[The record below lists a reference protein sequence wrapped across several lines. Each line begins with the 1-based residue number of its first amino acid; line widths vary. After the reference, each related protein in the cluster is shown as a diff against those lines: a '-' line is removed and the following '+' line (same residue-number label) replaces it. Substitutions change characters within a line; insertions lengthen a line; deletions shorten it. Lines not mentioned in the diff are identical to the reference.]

1 MSPSK
6 RAISIPRAALAAAI
20 VGANAW
26 TTGVV
31 AHPIAVARGVAVI
44 GGSRV
49 RITLQEA
56 GESLIHEMP
65 AAHASSDWSA
75 SEIQRAFARR
85 AGNMVRRLEVR
96 DETGRLLI
104 GRLTQARLE
113 PALADAADPTSSR
126 SEERVQRV
134 AAFSPPAADRGSAY
148 AWSGVRALYEL
159 EYVAERPLAH
169 VTFRQAPPEDAIIP
183 TQLALRVQEQ
193 SDAAE
198 RFVRLTSAGNAET
211 LDLSPLSRAAS
222 QGAADNVARP
232 MAGDCL
238 ASMMRHRFKSI
249 QVVVR
254 REPDRVLVDAY
265 LPLALLETWRPIDRE
280 QADFVT
286 AVEQRATCEAA
297 VRLLRENT
305 SLIGTSPEAEAIRPA
320 VLSSVVL
327 GPDQAYLND
336 GATRRGDRALGAW
349 SARVAVR
356 MEFAVPTTES
366 AFRLD
371 WRLFNPAVLTADLFI
386 IRGATGSE
394 ASDVVEQQVTT
405 YNPTAVL
412 KMPVASSFKEPTARA
427 IESGA

>member
-26 TTGVV
+26 TAGVV

-96 DETGRLLI
+96 DESGRLLA

-113 PALADAADPTSSR
+113 SALADAADPTSSR
-126 SEERVQRV
+126 SEERVQRDQRV
-134 AAFSPPAADRGSAY
+134 AAFSPPAADRVSAY
-148 AWSGVRALYEL
+148 AWGGVRALYEL
-159 EYVAERPLAH
+159 EYVAERTLEH
-169 VTFRQAPPEDAIIP
+169 VTFRQAPPEDDIIP
-183 TQLALRVQEQ
+183 TQLALRIREQ
-193 SDAAE
+193 SSEAE
-198 RFVRLTSAGNAET
+198 RFVRLTSAGNPET
-211 LDLSPLSRAAS
+211 LDLSLPPSPVELLKPACEP
-222 QGAADNVARP
+222 ARTP
-232 MAGDCL
+232 AVDVP
-238 ASMMRHRFKSI
+238 ASMQRHRFKCI
-249 QVVVR
+249 QAVVR
-254 REPDRVLVDAY
+254 REPDRVLVEAY
-265 LPLALLETWRPIDRE
+265 LPLALLETWRPLNRK

-286 AVEQRATCEAA
+286 PAEQRAACDAA
-297 VRLLRENT
+297 VRLLRAT
-305 SLIGTSPEAEAIRPA
+305 ISLTGTSPGAEANRPA

-356 MEFAVPTTES
+356 LEFAVPPTES
-366 AFRLD
+366 EFTFA
-371 WRLFNPAVLTADLFI
+371 WRLFNPAVLTADVLI
-386 IRGATGSE
+386 INGPIASDGSE
-394 ASDVVEQQVTT
+394 AREHQVTT
-405 YNPTAVL
+405 YNPTIVL
-412 KMPVASSFKEPTARA
+412 NMPVARSRP
-427 IESGA
+427 

>member
-6 RAISIPRAALAAAI
+6 RAISIPLAALAAAI

-26 TTGVV
+26 TAGVV

-126 SEERVQRV
+126 SEERVQRDQRV
-134 AAFSPPAADRGSAY
+134 AAFSPPAADRGLAY
-148 AWSGVRALYEL
+148 AWGGVRALYEL
-159 EYVAERPLAH
+159 EYVAERPLEH

-183 TQLALRVQEQ
+183 TQLALRIREQ
-193 SDAAE
+193 SSEAE

-211 LDLSPLSRAAS
+211 LDLWPRSQAAS

-238 ASMMRHRFKSI
+238 ASMMRHRFQSV
-249 QVVVR
+249 QAVVR
-254 REPDRVLVDAY
+254 REPDRVLVEAY
-265 LPLALLETWRPIDRE
+265 LPLALLETWRPIDRK

-286 AVEQRATCEAA
+286 PVEQRSACEAA
-297 VRLLRENT
+297 VRLLRENI
-305 SLIGTSPEAEAIRPA
+305 SLTGTSPEAEAIHPA
-320 VLSSVVL
+320 VLSSIVL

-336 GATRRGDRALGAW
+336 GATRPGDRALGAW

-356 MEFAVPTTES
+356 LEFVVPPPTES
-366 AFRLD
+366 TFKLD
-371 WRLFNPAVLTADLFI
+371 WRLFNPAVLTADLLI
-386 IRGATGSE
+386 INGPIASDGSE
-394 ASDVVEQQVTT
+394 AREHQVTT
-405 YNPTAVL
+405 YNPTIVL
-412 KMPVASSFKEPTARA
+412 NMPVARSRP
-427 IESGA
+427 